1 MSQFLTFLDSI
12 PFVWQIIIFVVC
24 FLIMVFF
31 LKSLLGDLE
40 NYQNCAFSRDARKL
54 VKQYM
59 NHEISLGD
67 VYEQRER
74 LVDEH
79 VLRLRMAI
87 ESSRG
92 HEFNPFDINS
102 KYARLESIKMEG
114 EKDIES
120 FINYYWNII
129 QDEESLKAKQ
139 TESDKKMAKILR
151 AGQVLICVV
160 SSVAIVFV
168 CGFVINFGKHA
179 SARNAEINAEQAAL
193 KSRRESYTYYLDG
206 EEVDKSKV
214 DASQYQCSY
223 DDTNECVYM
232 THKEDRFVLW
242 WF

>member
-1 MSQFLTFLDSI
+1 MSQFLTFLSSI

-24 FLIMVFF
+24 FLIMAFF
-31 LKSLLGDLE
+31 LKSLHDDLE
-40 NYQNCAFSRDARKL
+40 NYQGRAFSRDARKL

-59 NHEISLGD
+59 AHEISLGD

-79 VLRLRMAI
+79 TRRLLVAI
-87 ESSRG
+87 ESSRR
-92 HEFNPFDINS
+92 HEYNPFGISS
-102 KYARLESIKMEG
+102 KYARVESIKMEG

-120 FINYYWNII
+120 FINYHWNMI

-160 SSVAIVFV
+160 SSVATVFV
-168 CGFVINFGKHA
+168 CGFAINFSKYI
-179 SARNAEINAEQAAL
+179 SARNAESNAERDAL
-193 KSRRESYTYYLDG
+193 NSRRESYTYYLDG
-206 EEVDKSKV
+206 EEVDKAKV

-232 THKEDRFVLW
+232 THREDRFILW